1 MNNYKIISIQGGRE
15 AYGLVSIWVL
25 KYESMEHWGRN
36 WQGSVWLCWMVQYDG
51 VFVTLKAA
59 ISHSRQC
66 FCASSSSLIS
76 TFIFTFKEHFENWPN
91 KPNLGSSL
99 KMPWVGSGK
108 SADLA
113 TEGKLCNDDSTLCD
127 RFNWKSL
134 PPIPRQPWESGADDF
149 ELPFSFVNKSFEY
162 LLLQI
167 SLSLCSADY
176 QVSCAV
182 GVGV

>member
-91 KPNLGSSL
+91 KPNLVGSF
-99 KMPWVGSGK
+99 KMPWVKALIWQQKENFATMILRFATALIGSHCPQFLVSLENLELMTLSCHSPLLIKASNTCSCK
-108 SADLA
+108 SH
-113 TEGKLCNDDSTLCD
+113 
-127 RFNWKSL
+127 
-134 PPIPRQPWESGADDF
+134 
-149 ELPFSFVNKSFEY
+149 
-162 LLLQI
+162 
-167 SLSLCSADY
+167 
-176 QVSCAV
+176 
-182 GVGV
+182 